1 MSLSSLQRRLARLET
16 LAHLGQS
23 CIILLFADGRRKERE
38 ISRGLFYR
46 LCDAICDPSPAD
58 HKKSSGVVPWLY
70 DLRRC
75 TELHESDGH
84 MFALVRALALPPEGD

>member
-23 CIILLFADGRRKERE
+23 CIILIFADGRRKERE
-38 ISRGLFYR
+38 VSRGLFYR

-75 TELHESDGH
+75 TGIEGPDAQL
-84 MFALVRALALPPEGD
+84 FALVRALALPPEGD